1 MTPLEVARSHTARP
15 AQTASLQFVTPA
27 AAASYLDTLHEHQRR
42 RMEAPTARMVRDM
55 AEGRWVTTHEG
66 IAFDT
71 RGRLI
76 DGQHR
81 LAAIVASGVSLFLW
95 VFRDLPDD
103 AIQVINRGKAR
114 TMAHRLQCLGF
125 AASDNDTVAVARAM
139 MTGVKMDWRELVTE
153 SDLVDFIAAHEEAIV
168 WAKKLAPKGQAS
180 AVMRAA
186 VARAYYHVGH
196 PTLERFCL
204 AATDHLEAGDLT
216 ETDQSVRRFA
226 EAMRGASRTGV
237 ERVAGYRKWQSVIRH
252 YADGDRIVKV
262 YGQERD
268 LFPLPEGE

>member
-1 MTPLEVARSHTARP
+1 MTPLEIARAMQARP

-95 VFRDLPDD
+95 VFRDLPED
-103 AIQVINRGKAR
+103 AIQVINRG
-114 TMAHRLQCLGF
+114 
-125 AASDNDTVAVARAM
+125 
-139 MTGVKMDWRELVTE
+139 
-153 SDLVDFIAAHEEAIV
+153 
-168 WAKKLAPKGQAS
+168 
-180 AVMRAA
+180 
-186 VARAYYHVGH
+186 
-196 PTLERFCL
+196 
-204 AATDHLEAGDLT
+204 
-216 ETDQSVRRFA
+216 
-226 EAMRGASRTGV
+226 
-237 ERVAGYRKWQSVIRH
+237 
-252 YADGDRIVKV
+252 
-262 YGQERD
+262 
-268 LFPLPEGE
+268 